1 MNNTFR
7 NFTAILVVV
16 AAFAPAFYAASQIT
30 SGIA

>member
-1 MNNTFR
+1 MKNTFR
-7 NFTAILVVV
+7 SFSAIFVIA